1 MPDFYRVSHQG
12 QPFLSAILGFELKT
26 INWKVIL
33 SENCWTINIFSSGSN
48 VVAQRDKKL
57 GLWFKMAW
65 VERWVVPCYR
75 NRRRQ
80 RTSPLSASV
89 SPV

>member
-1 MPDFYRVSHQG
+1 MPDFYRVSDQG

-48 VVAQRDKKL
+48 VVA
-57 GLWFKMAW
+57 
-65 VERWVVPCYR
+65 
-75 NRRRQ
+75 
-80 RTSPLSASV
+80 
-89 SPV
+89 